1 MSTFGA
7 SDPQQVVFHSF
18 FNGFVSTKSHAPLF
32 RIIFALTKSP
42 THLLFRR
49 GTAISSLTSIA
60 VKQSRFAFHCLS
72 TTHRTEL
79 PTRKQSLFITAMA
92 KKRKHDDAGPTADA
106 AATAAATATTYDKH
120 GTTSITEGSAV
131 MIFPANQESA
141 VFYNPVQ
148 VQNRDLSILMISLY
162 AERRAIRRAVQRK
175 KKELN
180 KQRQAETDKEKKMS
194 KEELQNQLKS
204 YEESLDGRELLKDSK
219 EDKGNNDGITVLD
232 ALAAS
237 GLRSIR
243 YWKEIPGVKHVTIND
258 LEEAAVERAIENL
271 RNNKIDSSVVLDD
284 NAERNYGICVN
295 HGDATHEMYMSRRP
309 QGLQITEKTKL
320 AKKQQPMWDVIDLDP
335 YGSAAPF
342 LDGAVQAVEDG
353 GLLCIT
359 CTDMAALGGSH
370 PETAYGRYA
379 SLPIQSAKYLQELAL
394 RILLHSIATSAAK
407 YGRTLRPI
415 LSVGMNF
422 YVRVFVEIYKDKQ
435 GVSDLSL
442 INGNVYQSTQCSS
455 FVTIPHG
462 QKGGKNGNGYQ
473 STRLEPWKCPETGAS
488 FKVGGPLWLGP
499 LHDQDVVGVA
509 LERLADETC
518 ESPNMALVATRRR
531 LQGLLTSV
539 SEELDTPLYYTL
551 PGLCQSLRCSSPPL
565 RAFKGAI
572 VNAGYKVSGYHKD
585 PNAVKTDAP
594 GHVVWDIMR
603 AWVEE
608 NPLQKKPAEGSVA
621 EKILAIDRTLKEID
635 WSVPKSLKK
644 QESGTAAN
652 ANNGKKKKKIS
663 RFPLNPEKNW
673 GPKRAAT
680 GKRCGDEKAG
690 DKSNETTISR

>member
-1 MSTFGA
+1 
-7 SDPQQVVFHSF
+7 
-18 FNGFVSTKSHAPLF
+18 
-32 RIIFALTKSP
+32 
-42 THLLFRR
+42 
-49 GTAISSLTSIA
+49 
-60 VKQSRFAFHCLS
+60 
-72 TTHRTEL
+72 
-79 PTRKQSLFITAMA
+79 MA
-92 KKRKHDDAGPTADA
+92 KKRKHEDSGSIANADVA
-106 AATAAATATTYDKH
+106 AEKTENKN
-120 GTTSITEGSAV
+120 GTTSITEGSTV
-131 MIFPANQESA
+131 MIFPSNQESA

-180 KQRQAETDKEKKMS
+180 RQRQAETDKDKKMA
-194 KEELQNQLKS
+194 KEELQKQLK
-204 YEESLDGRELLKDSK
+204 EFEDSLDGSQLLKDSK
-219 EDKGNNDGITVLD
+219 QDNGSVKNGITVLD

-243 YWKEIPGVKHVTIND
+243 YWKEIPGIKHVTIND
-258 LEEAAVERAIENL
+258 LEEVAVDRAKDNL
-271 RNNKIDSSVVLDD
+271 RNNKIESSVILED
-284 NAERNYGICVN
+284 NLERKYGICVN
-295 HGDATHEMYMSRRP
+295 HGDATHEMYMARRP
-309 QGLQITEKTKL
+309 QSLQMNEKTKL

-342 LDGAVQAVEDG
+342 LDGAVQAVENG

-394 RILLHSIATSAAK
+394 RILLHTIAVSAAK

-422 YVRVFVEIYKDKQ
+422 YVRVFVEIYNDKQ

-473 STRLEPWKCPETGAS
+473 SSRVEPSKCPETGAP

-499 LHDQDVVGVA
+499 LHDQDVVGTA
-509 LERLADETC
+509 LERLDDEAC
-518 ESPNMALVATRRR
+518 QSPNMSLIATRRR

-551 PGLCQSLRCSSPPL
+551 PGLCQALKCTSPPL

-572 VNAGYKVSGYHKD
+572 VNAGYKVSGYHKE
-585 PNAVKTDAP
+585 PSAVKTDAP

-608 NPLQKKPAEGSVA
+608 NPLKKKPAEGSTA
-621 EKILAIDRTLKEID
+621 EKILAIERTLKEVD
-635 WSVPKSLKK
+635 WSIPEPLKK
-644 QESGTAAN
+644 SKIISS
-652 ANNGKKKKKIS
+652 NGNKKKRIS

-680 GKRCGDEKAG
+680 GKREEVGAGKSSNSHEENGDAEMNAAEK
-690 DKSNETTISR
+690 NEP

>member
-1 MSTFGA
+1 
-7 SDPQQVVFHSF
+7 
-18 FNGFVSTKSHAPLF
+18 
-32 RIIFALTKSP
+32 
-42 THLLFRR
+42 
-49 GTAISSLTSIA
+49 
-60 VKQSRFAFHCLS
+60 
-72 TTHRTEL
+72 
-79 PTRKQSLFITAMA
+79 MA
-92 KKRKHDDAGPTADA
+92 KKRKHEDSGSSADTAKTDN
-106 AATAAATATTYDKH
+106 KN
-120 GTTSITEGSAV
+120 GTTSITEGSTV
-131 MIFPANQESA
+131 MIFPSNEDSA

-162 AERRAIRRAVQRK
+162 AERRAIRRTVQRK

-180 KQRQAETDKEKKMS
+180 KQRQEETDKEKKMS
-194 KEELQNQLKS
+194 KEELQKQLKAF
-204 YEESLDGRELLKDSK
+204 EDSLDGSQLLKDSRDDNIC
-219 EDKGNNDGITVLD
+219 EDGITVLD

-258 LEEAAVERAIENL
+258 LLEAAVERAHNNL
-271 RNNKIDSSVVLDD
+271 RNNKIDPSVMLDD
-284 NAERNYGICVN
+284 NADRKYGICVN

-309 QGLQITEKTKL
+309 QSLQINEKTKL
-320 AKKQQPMWDVIDLDP
+320 SAKQQPMWDVIDLDP

-342 LDGAVQAVEDG
+342 LDGAVQAVENG

-394 RILLHSIATSAAK
+394 RILLHTIAVSAAK
-407 YGRTLRPI
+407 YGRTLKPI

-422 YVRVFVEIYKDKQ
+422 YVRVFVEIYNDKQ

-473 STRLEPWKCPETGAS
+473 SSRMEPSTCPETGAP

-499 LHDQDVVGVA
+499 LHDQDVVGTA
-509 LERLADETC
+509 LERLNDEAC
-518 ESPNMALVATRRR
+518 QSPDMSLIATRKR

-551 PGLCQSLRCSSPPL
+551 PGLCQTLRCTSPPL

-572 VNAGYKVSGYHKD
+572 ANAGYKVSGYHKD
-585 PNAVKTDAP
+585 PTAVKTDAP
-594 GHVVWDIMR
+594 GRVVWDIMR

-608 NPLQKKPAEGSVA
+608 NPLKKKPTEGSAA
-621 EKILAIDRTLKEID
+621 EKILAIERTLKKVD
-635 WSVPKSLKK
+635 WSIPKSLKK
-644 QESGTAAN
+644 STTMSD
-652 ANNGKKKKKIS
+652 GKKKKRIS

-680 GKRCGDEKAG
+680 GKKDEASKEQNVDAEM
-690 DKSNETTISR
+690 KPVE